1 MLFEHENNRFHLD
14 PSGAVSVL
22 GNRGF
27 MVPVQPEIAQQVR
40 AMAQQQARDNAAANI
55 DFSKLGPP
63 KNPEDAARRDIKDA
77 RMIYAES
84 LKKLKKQRRALGPK
98 AYDQRVNELK
108 KERDDDIESIRN
120 VRGIGD
126 TTFYDE
132 YRNSL
137 IS

>member
-1 MLFEHENNRFHLD
+1 MWFEHENNGFHLD

-27 MVPVQPEIAQQVR
+27 MVPVHPEIAQQVR

-55 DFSKLGPP
+55 DFSNLGPP

>member
-1 MLFEHENNRFHLD
+1 MWFEHENNRFHVD

-40 AMAQQQARDNAAANI
+40 AMAQQRNNAAANV
-55 DFSKLGPP
+55 SAPRLP
-63 KNPEDAARRDIKDA
+63 KNFQDLARQEIKDA
-77 RMIYAES
+77 KRVFAES

-98 AYDQRVNELK
+98 AYDQQVDELK
-108 KERDDDIESIRN
+108 RERDEDIKAIRN
-120 VRGIGD
+120 ARSIGD
-126 TTFYDE
+126 TTFYDQ